1 MIKVLWADDE
11 IDLLKPYIL
20 FLKAKG
26 YEVIPATDGQEALDL
41 IAEKSPDIVFLDE
54 NMPGLN
60 GLETLVKIKSLYSSI
75 PVIMITKSE
84 EENIMEQAIGSKISD
99 YLIKPVNP
107 NQILLTLKKHL
118 DSRRLVTQT
127 SAFNYQQEFRE
138 LSLRINENLS
148 SEQWTELYKQI
159 VNWEIELSNLGD
171 DSLFEILKEQKAQAN
186 ERFSKF
192 YQENYVD
199 WIKGNCSD
207 TPLLSHKVL
216 EKKVFPLLKEKKRP
230 VFFIVLDNFRF
241 DQWKALKPM
250 IEQYLHLDDEGIY
263 YSILPT
269 TTQYARN
276 ALFSS
281 LMPVDIKKYH
291 PDYWLDEDKEG
302 NKNQYE
308 PELLD
313 DNIARHRIKAST
325 TYHKVLNA
333 TYGMRMIDLLPNF
346 MQNDMNVIVY
356 NFIDM
361 LSHARTDSDL
371 VRELAS
377 DEDAYRSVT
386 KAWFDHSPLKEVLR
400 YLSDKDVDVFI
411 TTDHGSVKVNKPV
424 KIKSNKEASVNLRY
438 KIGRLLDFEAKE
450 VYSIKTPEEI
460 SLPSLSIMSSMIF
473 ARSTGFFVYPTN
485 YNYYV
490 SYYNNTFQHG
500 GISMEECMIPLIR
513 LSGKTTTK

>member
-1 MIKVLWADDE
+1 
-11 IDLLKPYIL
+11 
-20 FLKAKG
+20 
-26 YEVIPATDGQEALDL
+26 
-41 IAEKSPDIVFLDE
+41 
-54 NMPGLN
+54 
-60 GLETLVKIKSLYSSI
+60 
-75 PVIMITKSE
+75 
-84 EENIMEQAIGSKISD
+84 
-99 YLIKPVNP
+99 
-107 NQILLTLKKHL
+107 
-118 DSRRLVTQT
+118 
-127 SAFNYQQEFRE
+127 
-138 LSLRINENLS
+138 
-148 SEQWTELYKQI
+148 
-159 VNWEIELSNLGD
+159 
-171 DSLFEILKEQKAQAN
+171 
-186 ERFSKF
+186 
-192 YQENYVD
+192 
-199 WIKGNCSD
+199 
-207 TPLLSHKVL
+207 
-216 EKKVFPLLKEKKRP
+216 
-230 VFFIVLDNFRF
+230 
-241 DQWKALKPM
+241 M

-460 SLPSLSIMSSMIF
+460 SLPSLSIMSPMIF